1 MKGPALHA
9 DIDGSVTCVG
19 HNPPSR
25 WAFYYLMFIMTERL
39 MNNRDHLESL
49 LAAVDALSHDA
60 EIKSTESLER
70 LLAAATRARQD
81 VFPQG

>member
-1 MKGPALHA
+1 MPG
-9 DIDGSVTCVG
+9 GS
-19 HNPPSR
+19 NPSSGISHPSR
-25 WAFYYLMFIMTERL
+25 WVFYYLMFVMTKRL

-60 EIKSTESLER
+60 EIKSTETLER
-70 LLAAATRARQD
+70 LLAAASRARQD